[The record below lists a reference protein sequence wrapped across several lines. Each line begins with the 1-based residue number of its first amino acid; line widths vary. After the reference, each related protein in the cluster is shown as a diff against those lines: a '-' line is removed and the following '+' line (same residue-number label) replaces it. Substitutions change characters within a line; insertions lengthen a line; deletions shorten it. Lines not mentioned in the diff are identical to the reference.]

1 MKKLKQLAKAKY
13 SVRMAN
19 SVLAKFPELTDKW
32 QYDYGV
38 VFKGFEYIYE
48 NTGNEEYF
56 EYIKKNID
64 YFVQDDGSIKKYSP
78 EEYNID
84 HINNGKAVLFLYRK
98 TGEEKYRK
106 AAQLLRSQLKTH
118 PRTTEGGFWHKNIYP
133 HQMWLDGIYMGSPFY
148 AEYATLIGQDEAED
162 IFDDVAKQ
170 VILCA
175 KNTKD
180 PITGLH
186 FHGWDESRQQ
196 KWANKITGCSPN
208 FWGRAMGWFAMAIVD
223 VLDFLPQDH
232 QSRETILSI
241 FKQLIDAILK
251 YQDPE
256 TGVWYQVVNFIGRNG
271 NYPEASASCMFAYA
285 LAKGIE
291 KGYLDSSYIKA
302 LERAYEGIIY
312 RFIEEDENGLLNL
325 NGVCMVAGLGG
336 NPYRDGSYEYYIS
349 EPIKTNDLKGIGAF
363 LKASAWV
370 ERLFE

>member
-1 MKKLKQLAKAKY
+1 MKKLKQLAKANY

-312 RFIEEDENGLLNL
+312 RFVEEDENGLLNL